1 MNIIK
6 KLSSEFNLATWQAEN
21 ATKLI
26 DEGKTVP
33 FIARYRKEATGEM
46 SDEVLRSFDERLKY
60 LRNLEERKVTV
71 KNAIETQG
79 KLTPEILIAIEKA
92 ETTTE
97 VEDIYEP
104 FKQKREQA

>member
-46 SDEVLRSFDERLKY
+46 SDEVSTKGLNIYVTLKNER
-60 LRNLEERKVTV
+60 
-71 KNAIETQG
+71 
-79 KLTPEILIAIEKA
+79 
-92 ETTTE
+92 
-97 VEDIYEP
+97 
-104 FKQKREQA
+104 